1 MDLAAKPWWSSQYLE
16 SGLVGSVAEC
26 FRKCRGQICYLVNYQ
41 VINPTVCGFWGFVNM
56 YRVREIALRPFV
68 EKGSHKWK
76 MIQQK
81 SCGKLE
87 VVLLAETGKR
97 VGQQRFVCTEL
108 HLNGIKQ
115 GLSHLL
121 EGFPTKLESFL

>member
-1 MDLAAKPWWSSQYLE
+1 
-16 SGLVGSVAEC
+16 
-26 FRKCRGQICYLVNYQ
+26 
-41 VINPTVCGFWGFVNM
+41 M

-81 SCGKLE
+81 SWGK
-87 VVLLAETGKR
+87 TCKR
-97 VGQQRFVCTEL
+97 VGQQRFVCIEL
-108 HLNGIKQ
+108 QLDGIKQ